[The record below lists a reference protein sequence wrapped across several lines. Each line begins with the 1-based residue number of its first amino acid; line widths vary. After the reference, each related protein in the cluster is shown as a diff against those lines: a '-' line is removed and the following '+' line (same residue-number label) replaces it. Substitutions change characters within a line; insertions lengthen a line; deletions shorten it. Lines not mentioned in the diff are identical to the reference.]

1 MVVISAYFSG
11 SETGMMTLNRYRL
24 RHMAKQGNRSAKRVE
39 KLLRKP
45 DRLISLV
52 LIGNNLVNILASA
65 LGTIVGMR
73 LYGDAGVAIATGV
86 LTFVVLVFAEVLPK
100 TIAALYPEK
109 VAYPSSFL
117 LAPLQI
123 LMMPLVWLLN
133 AITRMLMR
141 MMGIK
146 TDIVV
151 SGSLSK
157 EELRTIVHESRSQ
170 ISRRNQDML
179 LSVLDLEK
187 MTVDDIMVPRSEIIG
202 IDIND
207 DWKSILRQL
216 SHSPHGRIVL
226 YRDSLDDAISMLRV
240 REAWRL
246 MSEKKEFTKETMLRA
261 ADEIYFVP
269 EGTPLSTQLVKFQR
283 NKKKVGLVVNEY
295 GDIQGLVTV
304 EDILEE
310 IVGDFT
316 TSMSPTL
323 AEEVTPQND
332 GSVIIDGTANVRE
345 INKAFNWHLPEDD
358 ARTVNGVILEAREC
372 GGVKKRPGIR
382 MLGRDLLRKQKLSFC
397 LRYSHHRRTN
407 RTTVQRITF
416 LHNAQYV
423 TWRNVI
429 RFHHCDGLMHIWVQ
443 WDVGFGDHF
452 NAKLTHN
459 IQHRLQRQLNTFNH
473 RGHIRVSFISHFQRT
488 IQAIN
493 HRQQFVDE
501 FLQREFVSFFNI
513 QFSTTTQ
520 VFHFGFYAQN
530 AVTFT
535 GLGFSQLSFEIR
547 NFFIARIHLLS
558 RSFWLNCLN
567 LFVLIHDNFFRGL
580 PLRRFLFFTTHEF
593 LRVFFAF
600 ISLTSLIM
608 GISFRV
614 SREALTLSS
623 IFATRTSE
631 K

>member
-332 GSVIIDGTANVRE
+332 GSVIID
-345 INKAFNWHLPEDD
+345 
-358 ARTVNGVILEAREC
+358 
-372 GGVKKRPGIR
+372 
-382 MLGRDLLRKQKLSFC
+382 LS
-397 LRYSHHRRTN
+397 
-407 RTTVQRITF
+407 
-416 LHNAQYV
+416 
-423 TWRNVI
+423 
-429 RFHHCDGLMHIWVQ
+429 
-443 WDVGFGDHF
+443 
-452 NAKLTHN
+452 
-459 IQHRLQRQLNTFNH
+459 
-473 RGHIRVSFISHFQRT
+473 
-488 IQAIN
+488 
-493 HRQQFVDE
+493 
-501 FLQREFVSFFNI
+501 
-513 QFSTTTQ
+513 
-520 VFHFGFYAQN
+520 
-530 AVTFT
+530 
-535 GLGFSQLSFEIR
+535 
-547 NFFIARIHLLS
+547 
-558 RSFWLNCLN
+558 
-567 LFVLIHDNFFRGL
+567 LIH
-580 PLRRFLFFTTHEF
+580 
-593 LRVFFAF
+593 
-600 ISLTSLIM
+600 IS
-608 GISFRV
+608 
-614 SREALTLSS
+614 EP
-623 IFATRTSE
+623 TRH
-631 K
+631 

>member
-117 LAPLQI
+117 LAPLQV

-133 AITRMLMR
+133 AITRILMR

-187 MTVDDIMVPRSEIIG
+187 MTVDDIM
-202 IDIND
+202 
-207 DWKSILRQL
+207 
-216 SHSPHGRIVL
+216 
-226 YRDSLDDAISMLRV
+226 
-240 REAWRL
+240 
-246 MSEKKEFTKETMLRA
+246 KEFTKETMLRA

-358 ARTVNGVILEAREC
+358 ARTVNGVILEALEEIPVAGTRVRIGEYDIDILDVQDNMIKQ
-372 GGVKKRPGIR
+372 VK
-382 MLGRDLLRKQKLSFC
+382 
-397 LRYSHHRRTN
+397 
-407 RTTVQRITF
+407 
-416 LHNAQYV
+416 
-423 TWRNVI
+423 
-429 RFHHCDGLMHIWVQ
+429 
-443 WDVGFGDHF
+443 
-452 NAKLTHN
+452 
-459 IQHRLQRQLNTFNH
+459 
-473 RGHIRVSFISHFQRT
+473 
-488 IQAIN
+488 
-493 HRQQFVDE
+493 
-501 FLQREFVSFFNI
+501 
-513 QFSTTTQ
+513 
-520 VFHFGFYAQN
+520 VFP
-530 AVTFT
+530 VK
-535 GLGFSQLSFEIR
+535 
-547 NFFIARIHLLS
+547 
-558 RSFWLNCLN
+558 
-567 LFVLIHDNFFRGL
+567 
-580 PLRRFLFFTTHEF
+580 PLRES
-593 LRVFFAF
+593 VA
-600 ISLTSLIM
+600 
-608 GISFRV
+608 
-614 SREALTLSS
+614 E
-623 IFATRTSE
+623 
-631 K
+631 